1 MPDNYIE
8 KILRA
13 RVYEV
18 ARETPLFEA
27 RGLSRSLGNRVLL
40 KREDLQENF
49 SFKCRGAY
57 NRLFHLT
64 TKGRV
69 EAVVAASAGN
79 HAQGVALAAQHLGI
93 KAHIYMPLT
102 TPSIKIEAVKRLG
115 ARVQL
120 LGDGYEE
127 AARAAR
133 EFSDDKG
140 YELIHPFDDADTIA
154 GQGTIGMEI
163 CRQCPDQLDAV
174 FVPIGGGGLA
184 AGIATYIKY
193 LRPEVRLIGVEAEDS
208 ASMKLAFE
216 RGGPAELD
224 QVGTFAEGVAV
235 RQVGSETYRLCRQHL
250 DEILLVSVDRI
261 CAAIKD
267 VFDDT
272 RSLMEPSGA
281 LSVAGLKIW
290 AEKYQAKDQTLAA
303 VLTGANVNFDRLRHI
318 AERAEIGEN
327 RETLLAVTLAERPGS
342 FRGLIRSLGKRPITE
357 FNYRYADKNEAK
369 VFVGIGGDR
378 SELEPALDKLRTGGY
393 PVEDL
398 TDNDMAKIHVRY
410 MIGGRAL
417 RVENERL
424 FRFTFP
430 ERPGALLDFLNSIGT
445 DWNIS
450 LFHYRNHGDAY
461 GRVLA
466 GVQIP
471 QDELPRARSHFDN
484 LHYAYQEE
492 TDNPAYRAFLL

>member
-1 MPDNYIE
+1 MPDHYIE

-18 ARETPLFEA
+18 AEETPLVEA
-27 RGLSRSLGNRVLL
+27 RGLSRSLGNLVLL

-64 TKGRV
+64 ARGKV

-79 HAQGVALAAQHLGI
+79 HAQGVALAAQRLGI

-102 TPSIKIEAVKRLG
+102 APSIKVEAVKRLG
-115 ARVQL
+115 GHVRL
-120 LGDGYEE
+120 LGDSYEE
-127 AARAAR
+127 AAHAAQ
-133 EFSDDKG
+133 EFADSKG
-140 YELIHPFDDADTIA
+140 YELIHPFDDIDTIA

-163 CRQCPDQLDAV
+163 CRQYPERLDAV

-193 LRPEVRLIGVEAEDS
+193 LRPEVRMIGVEAEDS

-216 RGGPAELD
+216 RGGPADLD
-224 QVGTFAEGVAV
+224 QVGNFAEGVAV
-235 RQVGSETYRLCRQHL
+235 RRVGDETYRLCRQHL
-250 DEILLVSVDRI
+250 DEILVASVDRM

-290 AEKYQAKDQTLAA
+290 AEENRAKGQTLAA
-303 VLTGANVNFDRLRHI
+303 VLTGANVNFGRLRHI

-327 RETLLAVTLAERPGS
+327 RETLLAVTLAEKPGS
-342 FRGLIRSLGKRPITE
+342 FRSLISTLGKLPITE
-357 FNYRYADKNEAK
+357 FNYRYSDRKEAN
-369 VFVGIGGDR
+369 VFVGIGGER
-378 SELEPALDKLRTGGY
+378 SELESAIDRLRAGGY

-398 TDNDMAKIHVRY
+398 TGNEMAKIHVRY

-417 RVENERL
+417 QVENEHV

-471 QDELPRARSHFDN
+471 EDEMQRARSHFDD
-484 LHYAYQEE
+484 LHYDYSEE